1 MRFERLSA
9 SIYDRNMGAR
19 RSDTIH
25 DILQSLS
32 LAQSLLKCQNMP
44 GYNRLEELLYYII
57 IQINLQGAKCIGI
70 AEHDGDLWNEA
81 GIDVY
86 ALEDWKLK
94 NGTIV
99 GFPGAEAWDRS
110 NGSMIE
116 QKCDILGACAK
127 EKVITAENAPRIQVL
142 LSF

>member
-1 MRFERLSA
+1 M
-9 SIYDRNMGAR
+9 
-19 RSDTIH
+19 
-25 DILQSLS
+25 
-32 LAQSLLKCQNMP
+32 
-44 GYNRLEELLYYII
+44 
-57 IQINLQGAKCIGI
+57 
-70 AEHDGDLWNEA
+70 WNEA

-110 NGSMIE
+110 NGAMIE

-127 EKVITAENAPRIQVL
+127 EKVITAENAPRIQVIML
-142 LSF
+142 WASYFVFQIPKIIKNNLSVTK

>member
-1 MRFERLSA
+1 M
-9 SIYDRNMGAR
+9 
-19 RSDTIH
+19 
-25 DILQSLS
+25 
-32 LAQSLLKCQNMP
+32 
-44 GYNRLEELLYYII
+44 
-57 IQINLQGAKCIGI
+57 
-70 AEHDGDLWNEA
+70 WNEA

-110 NGSMIE
+110 NGAMIE

-127 EKVITAENAPRIQVL
+127 EKVITAENAPRIQVIML
-142 LSF
+142 KNISDRKRDKEHTCTL

>member
-1 MRFERLSA
+1 M
-9 SIYDRNMGAR
+9 
-19 RSDTIH
+19 
-25 DILQSLS
+25 
-32 LAQSLLKCQNMP
+32 
-44 GYNRLEELLYYII
+44 
-57 IQINLQGAKCIGI
+57 
-70 AEHDGDLWNEA
+70 WNEA

-110 NGSMIE
+110 NGAMIE

-127 EKVITAENAPRIQVL
+127 EKVITAENAPRIQVIML
-142 LSF
+142 EIYLIENWARTL